1 MIWGFFCF
9 SVEALKY
16 LYSKLGDFIFKTVKT
31 ERSLGKKRDLFS
43 RCVQI
48 SFCQRL
54 KWKLNEI
61 YCGKLSCV
69 DCRKT
74 STQNWTCNPLS
85 PRPSQ
90 HLPAVPSVPQNREWL
105 CASSAG
111 TWLGLPPAAAPWR
124 PQGTPRA
131 TGLTQ
136 LVRPLIA
143 MESGWAALLCS
154 SPHPACS
161 FLPTRPGW
169 AWVHITCLKQIYW
182 LWCLVFCAQG
192 QIEPE
197 IQGISKLKLHPV
209 AGSGSCY
216 NSEVKETVCC
226 HKIKQHFSVLP
237 LKIFKSNV

>member
-1 MIWGFFCF
+1 M
-9 SVEALKY
+9 K
-16 LYSKLGDFIFKTVKT
+16 FIVANFPVWTAEKHLHRTGPATPCPHVPP
-31 ERSLGKKRDLFS
+31 
-43 RCVQI
+43 
-48 SFCQRL
+48 
-54 KWKLNEI
+54 
-61 YCGKLSCV
+61 
-69 DCRKT
+69 
-74 STQNWTCNPLS
+74 STFLRFPLS
-85 PRPSQ
+85 HRTGNGFVPAQQGPGWGC
-90 HLPAVPSVPQNREWL
+90 HLLQPH
-105 CASSAG
+105 G
-111 TWLGLPPAAAPWR
+111 D
-124 PQGTPRA
+124 PRA
-131 TGLTQ
+131 PPG

-143 MESGWAALLCS
+143 MESGWAALPCS

-182 LWCLVFCAQG
+182 LGCLVFCAQG

>member
-16 LYSKLGDFIFKTVKT
+16 LYSKSGDFIFKTVKT

-74 STQNWTCNPLS
+74 STQNWTCNSLS

-131 TGLTQ
+131 GETPHCHGEW
-136 LVRPLIA
+136 VG
-143 MESGWAALLCS
+143 SAALQQPTSCLLL
-154 SPHPACS
+154 PAH
-161 FLPTRPGW
+161 TPGW

-182 LWCLVFCAQG
+182 LGCLVFCAQG